1 MLHYYRYDRIF
12 KIDIVRSNFEVK
24 NINIQLFQR
33 IAILIF
39 LKILGKEEQK
49 NILSIIGIY

>member
-1 MLHYYRYDRIF
+1 MLRYYRYDRIF